1 MSARMSPAQLTLIVA
16 VTLAMGLNFVVLA
29 VGLRSVPPLL
39 FTALRFLLAA
49 VPAVLVYRHPGVPWR
64 WVFAV
69 SLTLAVGQQGF
80 LSTGLASGMP
90 PGLSSLVLQ
99 GQAPFTAGFAAAF
112 LHERLTV
119 RQLAGLGTA
128 LLGIVGIS
136 VDLGQASPIGAFLQV
151 LGAAAMWGLGN
162 VTMRRAQPPDAL
174 RFIVWVSAASVLPL
188 LALSILIEGPTADLQ
203 ALRHFSWPALGA
215 VAYVALVVTLGA
227 FSAWAFLIGRHGAS
241 TVAPFALL
249 VPVFGMSASAILLGE
264 SFSPIRLGAAGL
276 VIGGVLLGASS
287 PGRRSSAPDIQAA
300 TTATPTPA
308 QKSHRP

>member
-39 FTALRFLLAA
+39 FTTLRFLLAA
-49 VPAVLVYRHPGVPWR
+49 VPAVFVYRHPGVPWR

-69 SLTLAVGQQGF
+69 ALTLAVGQQGL
-80 LSTGLASGMP
+80 LSSGLAAGMP

-112 LHERLTV
+112 LRERLTV

-136 VDLGQASPIGAFLQV
+136 VDLGQASPLGAFLQV

-162 VTMRRAQPPDAL
+162 VAMRRAQPPDAL
-174 RFIVWVSAASVLPL
+174 RFMVWVSVASVPPL
-188 LALSILIEGPTADLQ
+188 LVLSILVEGPTADLD
-203 ALRHFSWPALGA
+203 ALRHFSWPAMGA

-227 FSAWAFLIGRHGAS
+227 FSAWTYLIRRHAAS

-264 SFSPIRLGAAGL
+264 SFSPLRLGAAGL
-276 VIGGVLLGASS
+276 VIGGVLLGAFR
-287 PGRRSSAPDIQAA
+287 PRRRSTIDAKAADTLAPA
-300 TTATPTPA
+300 PTRR
-308 QKSHRP
+308 S